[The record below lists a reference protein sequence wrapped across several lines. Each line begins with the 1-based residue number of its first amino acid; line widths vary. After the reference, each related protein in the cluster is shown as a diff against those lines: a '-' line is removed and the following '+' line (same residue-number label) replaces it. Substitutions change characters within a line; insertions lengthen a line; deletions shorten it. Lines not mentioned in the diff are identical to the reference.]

1 MSDFFITGTGTDIGK
16 TWVTCALLRHWR
28 ATGRRARAFKPVL
41 SGFDPA
47 MAEASDAG
55 QLLAAM
61 GRTLDAAALDEI
73 DLHPFQEGSMA
84 HSSRPTANPKCLCEA
99 LAGGV
104 MKTLVCECS
113 TA

>member
-1 MSDFFITGTGTDIGK
+1 MNFAEL
-16 TWVTCALLRHWR
+16 CLAQ
-28 ATGRRARAFKPVL
+28 GRQCL
-41 SGFDPA
+41 SEPRVGRIFCQDLFQTL
-47 MAEASDAG
+47 AG
-55 QLLAAM
+55 
-61 GRTLDAAALDEI
+61 GRLAALDEI

-113 TA
+113 TT